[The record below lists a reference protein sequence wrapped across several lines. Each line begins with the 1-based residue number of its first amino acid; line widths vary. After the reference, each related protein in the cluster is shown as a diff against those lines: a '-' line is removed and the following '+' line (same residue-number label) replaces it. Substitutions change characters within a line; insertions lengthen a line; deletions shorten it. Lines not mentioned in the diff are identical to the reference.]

1 MIIEAEN
8 LTKTYMMGET
18 LVRALDDAS
27 LSIEKGELVAIVG
40 SSGSGKTT
48 LMNLLGCLDRA
59 TAGTYRLD
67 DEDVAGLDDD
77 ELARLRNRTIGFIFQ
92 TFNLIT
98 RTTAVE
104 NVEIPLLYAGERRKV
119 RARALE
125 ALERMGLE
133 ERSAH
138 FPNQLSGGENQRVAI
153 ARALVN
159 QPSILLADEPTGNLD
174 STTGAEILA
183 VFEQLNAEGVTTIVV
198 THDTEVAERCR
209 RRIMLRDGRII
220 EDTGKT

>member
-27 LSIEKGELVAIVG
+27 FSIGKGEFVAIVG

-48 LMNLLGCLDRA
+48 LMNLLGCLDRP
-59 TAGTYRLD
+59 TDGTYHLAG
-67 DEDVAGLDDD
+67 EDVAGLSDD

-174 STTGAEILA
+174 STTGAEILG
-183 VFEQLNAEGVTTIVV
+183 VFERLNAEGVTTIVV
-198 THDTEVAERCR
+198 THDPEIAERCR